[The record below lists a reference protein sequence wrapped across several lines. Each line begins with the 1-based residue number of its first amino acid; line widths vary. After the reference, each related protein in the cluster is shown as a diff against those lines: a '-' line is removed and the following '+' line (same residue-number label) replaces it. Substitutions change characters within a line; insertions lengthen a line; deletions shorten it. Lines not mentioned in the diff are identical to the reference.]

1 MKSAEVANLYEAFLY
16 LAAKSAQDKLSY
28 DNNSA
33 K

>member
-16 LAAKSAQDKLSY
+16 LAAKSAEEKLIHDATST
-28 DNNSA
+28 